1 MPNSLSAGRGR
12 RCGCAACIR
21 RPVFEIAA
29 GYHQNASPS
38 TSFGPEA
45 ASFAGMRR
53 ALSKAAY
60 AASAML
66 GRQCAASSEAGAVDE
81 KQTGKRHF
89 DASPYRSRHGK
100 NLLQAERDGAL
111 VAGQAFFLA
120 ARALEGR
127 QDAAVRR
134 ARQFAQFLLQIGYAQ
149 QAVKIG
155 GAVALAEVFPGFLRQ
170 RLALFGKLHGK
181 VIRSAKVVVGKPKR
195 N

>member
-1 MPNSLSAGRGR
+1 MQSGSPGRRPCRGLCIHGVAVPPSSLHCSPACVRGMPNSLSAGRGR

-89 DASPYRSRHGK
+89 DASPFRSRHGK

-127 QDAAVRR
+127 
-134 ARQFAQFLLQIGYAQ
+134 
-149 QAVKIG
+149 
-155 GAVALAEVFPGFLRQ
+155 
-170 RLALFGKLHGK
+170 
-181 VIRSAKVVVGKPKR
+181 
-195 N
+195 